1 VFWEFLTDWNFLGVV
16 QRRGA
21 DVSVPKIGSRGE
33 VFVFGGIYGFYAVL
47 RRDLIWGNWEL
58 GFFWGLGGVPRG
70 SIEEGDQLMFT
81 LCFLGEF
88 WVLIEGWWFNLGS
101 CKARSLMKG
110 EVGAVENSR
119 EGFL

>member
-70 SIEEGDQLMFT
+70 SIEVGDHCCVN
-81 LCFLGEF
+81 LCVWGNFG
-88 WVLIEGWWFNLGS
+88 
-101 CKARSLMKG
+101 C
-110 EVGAVENSR
+110 
-119 EGFL
+119 